1 MAKMARRIAG
11 LGGVLVTTLLIA
23 CFCVVTCL
31 PHAGHQH
38 SQGQSCAICYAGALP
53 FLQSGLSAAF
63 AALFLVLWFHGSAS
77 LSSPREV
84 ILAAYSSRAPP
95 V

>member
-1 MAKMARRIAG
+1 MAKMARRLTG
-11 LGGVLVTTLLIA
+11 LGGVLVTALLIV

-38 SQGQSCAICYAGALP
+38 SQGRSCAICYAGVLP
-53 FLQSGLSAAF
+53 FLQPGLFAAF
-63 AALFLVLWFHGSAS
+63 AALSLVLWFHGSAS
-77 LSSPREV
+77 LSSPHEV

-95 V
+95 E